1 MDEDGYPDEE
11 QLRDIQNWEVK
22 STEDL
27 LALFMY
33 ARSLW
38 WPDDHYFHI
47 DNRTTKST
55 YNGGNRFTRAVVHTV
70 GWSGNESII
79 DSMMNNCMVWSLCW
93 SSSKRGGH
101 YVFHIPVLAP
111 QK

>member
-1 MDEDGYPDEE
+1 MMDEDGYPAELE
-11 QLRDIQNWEVK
+11 LRDIQNWEVK
-22 STEDL
+22 GTEDIL
-27 LALFMY
+27 KLFRY
-33 ARSLW
+33 VQTLW
-38 WPDDHYFHI
+38 WPDDHYFTVEK
-47 DNRTTKST
+47 RTRKST
-55 YNGGNRFTRAVVHTV
+55 FGSGRYIRAVVHTV

-101 YVFHIPVLAP
+101 YVFHIPVLVP